1 MFPVEIKDISMYS
14 HIGKYPPISY
24 FAEKGSTT
32 IFTGPCGSGKSYL
45 LELTASIKKPN
56 FGAVLWEHK
65 NLKELNESQFKQM
78 QLKSSVVFQQPTLIS
93 FLPVFEN
100 VALPLRYHKLFTPD
114 VINRKVKAILRQFEL
129 SKFSYHLPERLSSG
143 QKKLVAIARALVT
156 SPEILFL
163 DEPTES
169 LDPEQEQ
176 NIIDTLKILTMV
188 PRTTIFIA
196 TDHDNLLKQLEGNF
210 FLLDGKE
217 THLYSSYK
225 KLKEAKTPSTEMAR

>member
-1 MFPVEIKDISMYS
+1 MFPVEIKEISMYS

-24 FAEKGSTT
+24 FAEKGSTNV
-32 IFTGPCGSGKSYL
+32 FTGPCGSGKSYL
-45 LELTASIKKPN
+45 LELAASIKTPN
-56 FGAVLWEHK
+56 SGTVLWEHK
-65 NLKELNESQFKQM
+65 NIADLTESSFRKM

-114 VINRKVKAILRQFEL
+114 VINRKVRAILRQFSL

-143 QKKLVAIARALVT
+143 QKKLVAIARALVI
-156 SPEILFL
+156 SPELLFL

-169 LDPEQEQ
+169 LDPVQEQ
-176 NIIDTLKILTMV
+176 NIIDTIKILTMV

-196 TDHDNLLKQLEGNF
+196 SDHDNLLKQIDASF
-210 FLLDGKE
+210 FLLDGRD
-217 THLYSSYK
+217 THLYTNYSDLQK
-225 KLKEAKTPSTEMAR
+225 AQGLQKVIG